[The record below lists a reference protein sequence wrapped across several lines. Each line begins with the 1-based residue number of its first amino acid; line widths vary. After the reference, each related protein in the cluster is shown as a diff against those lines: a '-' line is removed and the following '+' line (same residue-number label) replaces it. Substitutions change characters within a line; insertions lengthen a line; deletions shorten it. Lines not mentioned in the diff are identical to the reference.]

1 MIVHTLFPSTV
12 CFFELGRD
20 LTKKEM
26 NFIMKQK
33 QKPNNGNSTSVSDNL
48 LDNKTLKGLNSFIK
62 DSFNNYATNVLRIKD
77 DVSLNITQSWANY
90 TKKGEYHHK
99 HNHSNSFLSGVFY
112 VRVKEDM
119 DQIMFF
125 KEGYSQIKLEPK
137 DFNMHNS
144 ESWFFNVK
152 SNQLAIFPSSLTH
165 MVPPTDTEER
175 VSISCNSFPVG
186 IIGDSNKLTGL
197 NL

>member
-1 MIVHTLFPSTV
+1 
-12 CFFELGRD
+12 
-20 LTKKEM
+20 
-26 NFIMKQK
+26 
-33 QKPNNGNSTSVSDNL
+33 
-48 LDNKTLKGLNSFIK
+48 
-62 DSFNNYATNVLRIKD
+62 
-77 DVSLNITQSWANY
+77 
-90 TKKGEYHHK
+90 
-99 HNHSNSFLSGVFY
+99 
-112 VRVKEDM
+112 M

>member
-12 CFFELGRD
+12 CFFELGRN

-26 NFIMKQK
+26 SFIMKQK
-33 QKPNNGNSTSVSDNL
+33 QKPNDGNSTSVNNSL
-48 LDNKTLKGLNSFIK
+48 LGNKTLKNLNSFIK

-112 VRVKEDM
+112 VRVEEDM